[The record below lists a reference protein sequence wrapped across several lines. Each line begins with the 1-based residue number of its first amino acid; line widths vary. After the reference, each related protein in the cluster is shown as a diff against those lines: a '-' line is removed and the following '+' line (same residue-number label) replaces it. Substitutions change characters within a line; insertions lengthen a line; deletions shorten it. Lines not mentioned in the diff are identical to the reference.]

1 VSWSLGALLVEL
13 LTFREEEKR
22 RMMVEQSRLGT
33 IALGAPFRA
42 AQRKARLSSLSYS
55 TVISSIAWGVSGVRE
70 RLQRSGLLGIV
81 LGSILSQ

>member
-1 VSWSLGALLVEL
+1 VSWSLEALLVEL
-13 LTFREEEKR
+13 LAFRKEEKR

-33 IALGAPFRA
+33 VALRAPFRA
-42 AQRKARLSSLSYS
+42 ARRKACLSSLSYS

-81 LGSILSQ
+81 LGSILS

>member
-1 VSWSLGALLVEL
+1 MSWSLGALLVEL
-13 LTFREEEKR
+13 LTFRKEKKR

-42 AQRKARLSSLSYS
+42 ARRKACLSSLSYS

-81 LGSILSQ
+81 LGSILSK